1 MRALLAEDNPDHAKI
16 FKRLL
21 EQCGFAVTVVDKL
34 SSASKELLEKKFDLC
49 LLDCRLKN
57 GDATAAIKILENT
70 FCKVRIVA
78 MSSLNTGSEGVYPK
92 DEKIL
97 KNVINGSIGSV
108 KA

>member
-1 MRALLAEDNPDHAKI
+1 
-16 FKRLL
+16 
-21 EQCGFAVTVVDKL
+21 
-34 SSASKELLEKKFDLC
+34 
-49 LLDCRLKN
+49 
-57 GDATAAIKILENT
+57 
-70 FCKVRIVA
+70 